1 MNFKSRL
8 NVALNPHL
16 DLHGRMQPV
25 DFAVRGGG
33 RLDVATGAI
42 HARVDVVPMQVA
54 MPFMRNR
61 RVVLFAVGPF
71 HLTIKPVTL
80 TLQSSEVN
88 AEGRI
93 GGEEGIEGTLDV
105 RGKCQAEITAAGE
118 ADVKSI
124 KASFE
129 GVFDQ

>member
-1 MNFKSRL
+1 MIFKSRL

-16 DLHGRMQPV
+16 DLHGRMLPV

-33 RLDVATGAI
+33 RLDVATGTI
-42 HARVDVVPMQVA
+42 HARLDGVPVRVA

-61 RVVLFAVGPF
+61 RVVLATVGPF
-71 HLTIKPVTL
+71 DLTIKPVSL
-80 TLQSSEVN
+80 TLQSSEVH

-93 GGEEGIEGTLDV
+93 GGEEGIEGNLDI
-105 RGKCQAEITAAGE
+105 RGQCHAEITGAGE
-118 ADVKSI
+118 SDVRSI

-129 GVFDQ
+129 GVFDE